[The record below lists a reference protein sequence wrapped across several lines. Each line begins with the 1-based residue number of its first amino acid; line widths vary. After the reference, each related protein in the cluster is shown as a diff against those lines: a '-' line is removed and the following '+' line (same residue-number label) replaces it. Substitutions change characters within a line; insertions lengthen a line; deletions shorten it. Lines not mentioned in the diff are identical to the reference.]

1 MDLSKAERQSPN
13 DGRRADSPDYLR
25 TLLQD
30 LLCFFILLSVALLI
44 VAGILF
50 VVEDMSRLQQQSR
63 RGPAQYPST
72 NDSQVAPGALEEP
85 SKMPGRRCFNPYK
98 WIRFFNCHKRV
109 EVAQEAEKPQLQ
121 GQGEETK
128 KDKKLEQQQEV
139 EGAAP
144 TYGPAVD
151 PLHRQAAGDHLDTAA
166 ANKYKRRNP
175 HIDPEL
181 QHLAGKMVLGIPLD
195 FY

>member
-50 VVEDMSRLQQQSR
+50 VVEDMSRLQQQPR
-63 RGPAQYPST
+63 RGPAQYPTT
-72 NDSQVAPGALEEP
+72 NDSQVAAGALEEP

-109 EVAQEAEKPQLQ
+109 EVGQEAEQPQLQ

-128 KDKKLEQQQEV
+128 KDKKLEQQQQAV
-139 EGAAP
+139 EGPAP

-151 PLHRQAAGDHLDTAA
+151 PLHRQAAGDHLDPAA

-181 QHLAGKMVLGIPLD
+181 QHLADP
-195 FY
+195 FYSVEKR

>member
-13 DGRRADSPDYLR
+13 EGRRADSPDYLR

-50 VVEDMSRLQQQSR
+50 VVEDMGRLQQQTR
-63 RGPAQYPST
+63 RSPAQDPST
-72 NDSQVAPGALEEP
+72 NDSQVAVGSLEEP
-85 SKMPGRRCFNPYK
+85 SKTPGRRCFNPYK

-109 EVAQEAEKPQLQ
+109 DVAQEAEQPQPQ
-121 GQGEETK
+121 RRGQGEEPK
-128 KDKKLEQQQEV
+128 KDQKLEQQQAAEDP
-139 EGAAP
+139 AP

-151 PLHRQAAGDHLDTAA
+151 PQHWQAAGDQLD
-166 ANKYKRRNP
+166 
-175 HIDPEL
+175 
-181 QHLAGKMVLGIPLD
+181 
-195 FY
+195 